1 MAQMVNHIPAM
12 RETWVRSVGGEDPL
26 GEGIATHSNI
36 LAWRSPMDRGAYRLQ
51 SIELQRVRHD

>member
-26 GEGIATHSNI
+26 GEGIATTPI
-36 LAWRSPMDRGAYRLQ
+36 FLPGEVPWTEEPTGCSP
-51 SIELQRVRHD
+51 